1 MSAIVPLVPAFLL
14 RHFRDLAAR
23 LRTTISGRHS
33 HCKSAYINYP
43 IRSFATTQRMTH
55 SIQSK
60 MMRGAL
66 WMVLF
71 KLFDRSLGFL
81 STLFLVRLLAPAD
94 FGVVAMAMSFILM
107 AEALGSFGF
116 DIALIQH
123 KDPTDE
129 HYHTAW
135 TCNVILGAAI
145 SVLLLALAWPVTHF
159 YGHPEVLLVFCCL
172 ALGPLFASLENI
184 GTVKFRKELQFRK
197 EFTFRA
203 SRRFLAFAATLPL
216 AFLLRNYWALVGG
229 IMLSKLGGSVLS
241 YVAQE
246 FRPRFSLVKIRDLLH
261 VSKWLVLNNFA
272 TILHNRSTDLFVGRL
287 YGAATLGVYSIGQEV
302 SNMATV
308 ELSASINRAL
318 LPSFAKIE
326 SIDELRSTY
335 GNAMSVLALVSLPA
349 AAGIFA
355 VAPFLVPVVLGN
367 QWLAATGLIE
377 ILAFN
382 GVLLLFHSSIGS
394 VLMARGFP
402 GHVTKANGFYVL
414 VLVAMLFLFGARFG
428 VQGIAWG
435 VLVTAIVLTPLY
447 LYLLNRNLAIGA
459 GVFLR
464 ATVRPVLAAFVMAVV
479 VRMLLPVYDAAAPI
493 LHMIAW
499 LTAGVAIGIVVY
511 GGVIGLL
518 WLLAGCPGGA
528 ERLVFGKFRAR
539 FFPGSARTHA
549 K

>member
-1 MSAIVPLVPAFLL
+1 
-14 RHFRDLAAR
+14 
-23 LRTTISGRHS
+23 
-33 HCKSAYINYP
+33 
-43 IRSFATTQRMTH
+43 MTL

-135 TCNVILGAAI
+135 TCNVIMGAAT
-145 SVLLLALAWPVTHF
+145 SALLLALAWPVTHF

-172 ALGPLFASLENI
+172 AFGPLFASLENI
-184 GTVKFRKELQFRK
+184 GTVKFRKELQFRR

-229 IMLSKLGGSVLS
+229 IILSKLGGSALS
-241 YVAQE
+241 YAAQE
-246 FRPRFSLVKIRDLLH
+246 FRPRFSLVKVRDLLH
-261 VSKWLVLNNFA
+261 VSKWLVLNNIA
-272 TILHNRSTDLFVGRL
+272 AILQDRSTDFFVGRL
-287 YGAATLGVYSIGQEV
+287 YGAAALGVYSISREI

-335 GNAMSVLALVSLPA
+335 GNAMSVLAMVSLPA
-349 AAGIFA
+349 AAGVFA
-355 VAPFLVPVVLGN
+355 VAPFLVPVVLGS

-382 GVLLLFHSSIGS
+382 GVLLLFQSSIGS
-394 VLMARGFP
+394 LLVARGFP
-402 GHVTKANGFYVL
+402 GQLTKVNGFYVL
-414 VLVAMLFLFGARFG
+414 MLVSMLLLLGSQFG
-428 VQGIAWG
+428 VKGIAWG
-435 VLVTAIVLTPLY
+435 VLITAIVLTPVY

-459 GVFLR
+459 GIFLR
-464 ATVRPVLAAFVMAVV
+464 ATVRPILAAFVMAVA
-479 VRMLLPVYDAAAPI
+479 VRTLLPVYDAAAPM
-493 LHMIAW
+493 LHTIAW
-499 LTAGVAIGIVVY
+499 LAAGVTTGIVVY
-511 GGVIGLL
+511 GSAIGLL
-518 WLLAGCPGGA
+518 WLLAGRPAGA
-528 ERLVFGKFRAR
+528 ETMVFDKVRAR
-539 FFPGSARTHA
+539 VFRGPARTYA